1 MEIVRCVVL
10 AENKFKLVDSQIVKF
25 VNRQMI
31 CQRTN
36 FLDLIV
42 IAN

>member
-1 MEIVRCVVL
+1 MCVVIV
-10 AENKFKLVDSQIVKF
+10 ENKFKLVDSQIVKF

-31 CQRTN
+31 CRRTN
-36 FLDLIV
+36 FLDPIV